1 MQSQFTVAEIEKVRQ
16 RPCNAELAES
26 PTKAKLASALKK
38 LKNGKAPCSSS
49 ILPEMVKA
57 GRCDQDYIDML
68 WDVVGTAWQ
77 EGAVPKEWADAI
89 IVPIPKKGNLRSCD
103 NWRGIALLEVVG
115 KLVARVIQGRLQR
128 VAEAELPDSQCGFRK
143 GRGCSDMTFVV
154 RQLAEK
160 AIEHRT
166 QQFLVFVDLMK
177 AYDSVP
183 REALWMAMKKLG
195 VPGHLID
202 VVKSFHEGMEARVR
216 VGGELLE
223 EIEVRNGL
231 RQGCTI

>member
-1 MQSQFTVAEIEKVRQ
+1 MCVCV
-16 RPCNAELAES
+16 CV
-26 PTKAKLASALKK
+26 
-38 LKNGKAPCSSS
+38 C
-49 ILPEMVKA
+49 V
-57 GRCDQDYIDML
+57 C
-68 WDVVGTAWQ
+68 V
-77 EGAVPKEWADAI
+77 
-89 IVPIPKKGNLRSCD
+89 C
-103 NWRGIALLEVVG
+103 ALLEVVG

-166 QQFLVFVDLMK
+166 QQFLVFVDLKK

-183 REALWMAMKKLG
+183 REALWMAMKKFG

-231 RQGCTI
+231 RQGCTMAPTLFNLYACVVIEQWRERVKDVEGVGTYILCKLDQQLFRRSTRGASGECFSECQFADDIALLA